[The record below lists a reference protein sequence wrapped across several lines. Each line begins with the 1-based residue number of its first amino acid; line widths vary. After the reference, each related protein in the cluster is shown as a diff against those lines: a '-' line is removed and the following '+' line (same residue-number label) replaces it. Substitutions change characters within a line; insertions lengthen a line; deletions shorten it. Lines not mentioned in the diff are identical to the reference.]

1 MTLLLSEV
9 RFALCTCCDHYS
21 DSRRV
26 TFLGRYIKLSREYSQ
41 TPWSVRGQR
50 LTEFSVS
57 ESIGEPLKK
66 YFRCDDY
73 KFVTAGREDAN
84 VRMLGHGRPFYMQMV
99 NPRQP
104 EVADEMYINMEDEIN
119 HSSNSEAVLVRHL
132 ARIQP

>member
-1 MTLLLSEV
+1 MTDWPLYV
-9 RFALCTCCDHYS
+9 
-21 DSRRV
+21 
-26 TFLGRYIKLSREYSQ
+26 GRYIKLSREYSQ
-41 TPWSVRGQR
+41 TPWSIRGQR

-66 YFRCDDY
+66 YFKCDDY

-99 NPRQP
+99 NPRIP
-104 EVADEMYINMEDEIN
+104 EVPEDLYVKMEDEIN
-119 HSSNSEAVLVRHL
+119 HSSNSESVLVRHL